1 MRLLMNALNETL
13 LQARTGQSAHLIA
26 GSGGLMCD
34 FAFMSA
40 QHEPVIEGLLRW
52 DRGVL
57 SDRHSY
63 PSLLA
68 T

>member
-1 MRLLMNALNETL
+1 
-13 LQARTGQSAHLIA
+13 
-26 GSGGLMCD
+26 
-34 FAFMSA
+34 MSA